1 MNNPPPPPYPT
12 LPDVTTTQSM
22 QQQQQQQQPGMT
34 QHLREVRKNIQHR
47 WSAGSPT
54 GAPPGSHPEE
64 QHLLSADAQDT
75 PPGCGSGS
83 PVPAARASFHAAA
96 TSLLNPPPPPS
107 TAQLQMVINDDDDG
121 GKFLFRFPGGNPGT
135 TGDHLLIANAAAAND
150 KKICCEGIVMPPVLH
165 FISPH
170 GIEGRFREGEAKID
184 FLSDS
189 KGISLPRSVS

>member
-1 MNNPPPPPYPT
+1 MDTHEMNNPPPPPYPT
-12 LPDVTTTQSM
+12 LPDVTTTQQSI
-22 QQQQQQQQPGMT
+22 QQQPGMT

-107 TAQLQMVINDDDDG
+107 TAQLQMVINDALLREQQQS
-121 GKFLFRFPGGNPGT
+121 KVLST
-135 TGDHLLIANAAAAND
+135 TTMTAA
-150 KKICCEGIVMPPVLH
+150 
-165 FISPH
+165 S
-170 GIEGRFREGEAKID
+170 
-184 FLSDS
+184 SY
-189 KGISLPRSVS
+189 SVSPAATPARQETIC